1 MYNCTNTLIQFYIV
15 KILSILFIHTKK
27 YIFVLLFFMVYTQ
40 KNFVKNLSML
50 YVKHKKNKNFLCK
63 YTKLENTN

>member
-27 YIFVLLFFMVYTQ
+27 YIFVPLFFMLYTQ
-40 KNFVKNLSML
+40 KNFVKNLSIL
-50 YVKHKKNKNFLCK
+50 CVEQKKNKNFLCK
-63 YTKLENTN
+63 YTKLEDTN